1 MLDAVR
7 HFHSLARHAL
17 AESKPDQAAGHMRD
31 ARKMGRKAARY
42 VDNQDLRQR
51 IASDA
56 PMSKEEWERF
66 CGPSDFDG

>member
-1 MLDAVR
+1 MLEAVR
-7 HFHSLARHAL
+7 HFHSLARAL
-17 AESKPDQAAGHMRD
+17 ADSQPDQAARYMRD